1 MAGILL
7 VFRRMDS
14 RGEKV
19 MGTAFGIVPESDGL
33 HSAET
38 SFRAGRFVEASARFL
53 ALADQAPDDARVL
66 VRMGQLRLLEN
77 RVDEAIEW
85 LGRCAAAGP
94 ATPMLAEACYR
105 AGRFPDAA
113 GHYAQCGS
121 GSLARHLESFGN
133 AEPYRLSE
141 GPAATRIAF
150 LAHDPLPLVPVRING
165 LEDALFLLDTGAW
178 DTVLDHRLARHARV
192 PRGWTDE
199 ASFAGGRAAC
209 IEYCRLDGLQIGG
222 VEIAD
227 LPVQVMALDAALA
240 GFFDP
245 HGVDGV
251 LGLGVLRHF
260 AVEVDM
266 AAGELRLSRRAG
278 AASAETPCW
287 FGTGR
292 QLLAW
297 GDIHH
302 QPNLWFIDT
311 GMMGFDCLLPQSTA
325 AAVGLGTAGVPVQGY
340 GGGGG
345 LALSATQVPALG
357 LGGFCKPQ
365 ARGVISEGF
374 GLEHCYGF
382 RIGGLLSAEFLRHT
396 VLCLDFPRMRLGVQA
411 APAA

>member
-1 MAGILL
+1 
-7 VFRRMDS
+7 
-14 RGEKV
+14 
-19 MGTAFGIVPESDGL
+19 MGTAFGVVPESDGL
-33 HSAET
+33 RGAEA
-38 SFRAGRFVEASARFL
+38 SFRAGRFIEASARFR
-53 ALADQAPDDARVL
+53 ALAEQAPADARVL
-66 VRMGQLRLLEN
+66 LRMGQLRLLEN
-77 RVDEAIEW
+77 RIDEAIAW
-85 LGRCAAAGP
+85 LGRCASAG
-94 ATPMLAEACYR
+94 AVTPMLAEACYR
-105 AGRFPDAA
+105 AGYFADAA
-113 GHYAQCGS
+113 RHYARLGS
-121 GSLARHLESFGN
+121 GSITRHLESFGD

-178 DTVLDHRLARHARV
+178 DTVLDHRLARRARV

-209 IEYCRLDGLQIGG
+209 IEYCRLDGLQIGA

-251 LGLGVLRHF
+251 LGLGVLRYF
-260 AVEVDM
+260 TVEVDM
-266 AAGELRLSRRAG
+266 AAGELRLSRQAG
-278 AASAETPCW
+278 AVGAETPCW

-311 GMMGFDCLLPQSTA
+311 GMMGFDCLLPRSTA
-325 AAVGLGTAGVPVQGY
+325 AAVGLDAEGTPVQGY

-345 LALSATQVPALG
+345 LTLTATQVPALG
-357 LGGFCKPQ
+357 LGGFCKPR
-365 ARGVISEGF
+365 ARGVISESF
-374 GLEHCYGF
+374 GLEHGYGF
-382 RIGGLLSAEFLRHT
+382 RIGGLLSAEFLRRT
-396 VLCLDFPRMRLGVQA
+396 VLRLDFPRMRLGVRAIA
-411 APAA
+411 AP